1 MGGGLLVQDW
11 DRGAGSIREASV
23 ATKTEPTEEQWRTLE
38 FAWRVVRH
46 VKSNAIVYALE
57 ERTIGIGA
65 GQMSRVDAARF
76 GIQKAQ
82 VPLTGSVMASDA
94 FFPFP
99 DGIEAA
105 AAVGIT
111 AVVHPGGS
119 KGDDKV
125 IAAADA
131 ADIAMVFTGVRH
143 FRH

>member
-1 MGGGLLVQDW
+1 MVQDR
-11 DRGAGSIREASV
+11 DATGPSEVRAGKSV
-23 ATKTEPTEEQWRTLE
+23 AQRQPTEDEWKALD
-38 FAWRVVRH
+38 FAWRVCKH
-46 VKSNAIVYALE
+46 VKSNAIIFAKPD
-57 ERTIGIGA
+57 RTVGVGA
-65 GQMSRVDAARF
+65 GQMARVTAVGIAA
-76 GIQKAQ
+76 QKSGELSKGA
-82 VPLTGSVMASDA
+82 VMASDA

-105 AAVGIT
+105 AKVGIT

-131 ADIAMVFTGVRH
+131 ADMAMVFTGVRH